1 MRTATTESN
10 QEFTQVL
17 GAHLKSSRRAT
28 YARWLALA
36 VMLPVMVA
44 VLLHRARGQN
54 AGPQYE
60 TQPVT
65 RGTLRVAVSAT
76 GNLEPTNKVNVGSE
90 LSGTIETVTVQQNDH
105 VTRGQVLACLDV
117 SKLRDAVNKSQAALE
132 SAQAKLAQAQATVKL
147 DSATLDR
154 YREVSRLSGGKVP
167 SKTEME
173 SAEATLARAEA
184 DEQSARADV
193 DQARASLNS
202 DQTNV
207 SKASIRSPVNGV
219 VLSRGVEPGQTVA
232 ASLEVA
238 TLFTVAEDLRQMELK
253 VDVDEAD
260 VGTVRAGQAATF
272 TVAAYPDRPYS
283 AKVTRVAYGSQTK
296 ENVVSYSTVLKV
308 KNDDLSLRPGMTAT
322 AEIATVTR
330 ENALLVPNSAL
341 RFTPSTTSPQA
352 GRSLL
357 GRLMPV
363 PPPDHSTKQAV
374 PKGNGSAQQVW
385 ATRNGE
391 AMAVSVTIGVTDGKF
406 TEIVSGNLQVGM
418 QVITDS
424 ITPAK

>member
-1 MRTATTESN
+1 MRTATTELN
-10 QEFTQVL
+10 QEFAQIL

-36 VMLPVMVA
+36 IMLAVMVA
-44 VLLHRARGQN
+44 VLLHRGRAQN

-105 VTRGQVLACLDV
+105 VTRGQVLARLDV

-132 SAQAKLAQAQATVKL
+132 SAQAKLAQAHATVTL

-173 SAEATLARAEA
+173 SAEATLARAQA
-184 DEQSARADV
+184 DEQSSRADV

-219 VLSRGVEPGQTVA
+219 VLSRGVEPGQTVV

-260 VGTVRAGQAATF
+260 VGAVRAGQAATF
-272 TVAAYPDRPYS
+272 TVDAYPDRPYS

-341 RFTPSTTSPQA
+341 RFTPSTISTQTSR
-352 GRSLL
+352 GLL
-357 GRLMPV
+357 GSLMPG

-374 PKGNGSAQQVW
+374 LQTKGSSQQVW
-385 ATRNGE
+385 ALRNGE
-391 AMAVSVTIGVTDGKF
+391 LLAVPVTIGVTDGKF
-406 TEIVSGNLQVGM
+406 TEIVSENLQEGM

>member
-154 YREVSRLSGGKVP
+154 YREVSRRNYIRTLSFSTSP
-167 SKTEME
+167 SGT
-173 SAEATLARAEA
+173 
-184 DEQSARADV
+184 
-193 DQARASLNS
+193 
-202 DQTNV
+202 
-207 SKASIRSPVNGV
+207 
-219 VLSRGVEPGQTVA
+219 A
-232 ASLEVA
+232 ASL
-238 TLFTVAEDLRQMELK
+238 
-253 VDVDEAD
+253 
-260 VGTVRAGQAATF
+260 VRFNRRASS
-272 TVAAYPDRPYS
+272 PRSSSP
-283 AKVTRVAYGSQTK
+283 
-296 ENVVSYSTVLKV
+296 L
-308 KNDDLSLRPGMTAT
+308 
-322 AEIATVTR
+322 
-330 ENALLVPNSAL
+330 
-341 RFTPSTTSPQA
+341 PSINPS
-352 GRSLL
+352 
-357 GRLMPV
+357 
-363 PPPDHSTKQAV
+363 
-374 PKGNGSAQQVW
+374 
-385 ATRNGE
+385 
-391 AMAVSVTIGVTDGKF
+391 
-406 TEIVSGNLQVGM
+406 
-418 QVITDS
+418 
-424 ITPAK
+424 

>member
-10 QEFTQVL
+10 QEFAQIL

-36 VMLPVMVA
+36 VMLAVMVA

-105 VTRGQVLACLDV
+105 VIRGQVLARLDV

-132 SAQAKLAQAQATVKL
+132 SAQAKLAQAQAAVKL

-193 DQARASLNS
+193 DQTRASLNS

-260 VGTVRAGQAATF
+260 VGAVRAGQAATF
-272 TVAAYPDRPYS
+272 TVDAYPDRPYS

-322 AEIATVTR
+322 AEIATVSR

-341 RFTPSTTSPQA
+341 RFTPLATSPQA
-352 GRSLL
+352 SRGLL
-357 GRLMPV
+357 GSLMPG

-374 PKGNGSAQQVW
+374 PQTKGSAQQVW
-385 ATRNGE
+385 ALRNGE
-391 AMAVSVTIGVTDGKF
+391 PLAVPVTIGVTDGKF
-406 TEIVSGNLQVGM
+406 TEVVSGNLQEGM

-424 ITPAK
+424 ITPST